1 MKTIAECELGE
12 FVERNSCFYT
22 VDTTPI
28 TGIVSKISEKTL
40 RIKYENK
47 DVLVDRETGRQKNTG
62 KARIIWKP
70 YIKE

>member
-1 MKTIAECELGE
+1 MKTIAECGLGE

-22 VDTTPI
+22 GDTTPI
-28 TGIVSKISEKTL
+28 TGIVSKISDKTL

-47 DVLVDRETGRQKNTG
+47 IVLADRETGRQKNTG